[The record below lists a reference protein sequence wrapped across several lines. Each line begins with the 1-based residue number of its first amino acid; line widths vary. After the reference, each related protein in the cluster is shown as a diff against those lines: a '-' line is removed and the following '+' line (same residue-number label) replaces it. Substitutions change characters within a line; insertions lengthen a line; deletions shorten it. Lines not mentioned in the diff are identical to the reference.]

1 MTFHVIY
8 MVHMIIN
15 SMINQ
20 CLKTFLKKVFCQ
32 VTNGL
37 AFESEIWETVNSMI
51 SLVYNHYWLFLEKNS
66 FSFSQNYTTYSY
78 TVKLLRLELF
88 LKRT

>member
-1 MTFHVIY
+1 MSQNVF
-8 MVHMIIN
+8 
-15 SMINQ
+15 
-20 CLKTFLKKVFCQ
+20 KKS
-32 VTNGL
+32 TNGL

-51 SLVYNHYWLFLEKNS
+51 SLVYNHYWLFLENNS

-78 TVKLLRLELF
+78 IVKLLRLELF